1 MEPKYHGQSPV
12 PSERSRSCTTIFH
25 KARSCLKHYFFTAET
40 PSQAFSQDTLACRLN
55 FMLRN
60 TKIYQKRLRFG
71 LLVTELSQCSG
82 RGTVTLALEFGRNV
96 TLPLLAWKFI
106 ISLIAPDY
114 VLLIV
119 EYH

>member
-1 MEPKYHGQSPV
+1 MGKAQFLLKEAGAVPQFSIKQDHVLNIIFSQLKLLLRPSARTHLHADLILCSEIPKY
-12 PSERSRSCTTIFH
+12 
-25 KARSCLKHYFFTAET
+25 
-40 PSQAFSQDTLACRLN
+40 
-55 FMLRN
+55 
-60 TKIYQKRLRFG
+60 TKKRLRFG